1 MLSKLKAI
9 VPNNLLALAKK
20 TPKIPVAIVCANHS
34 STIES
39 AKEACDMSLIDPIF
53 IGQKDTILEEAENQ
67 VWDISSY
74 QVINTNDN
82 QDILSCFP
90 WRTVLPLSLLLAHIE
105 VQMS

>member
-39 AKEACDMSLIDPIF
+39 AKEACDMDLFDPISVSYTHLTL
-53 IGQKDTILEEAENQ
+53 QTICC
-67 VWDISSY
+67 V
-74 QVINTNDN
+74 
-82 QDILSCFP
+82 
-90 WRTVLPLSLLLAHIE
+90 
-105 VQMS
+105 